1 MARCGCSEGVARCG
15 CSYVGRVWQDVD
27 VLRVWQDVD
36 LGRVWQDVDVDRVWQ
51 DVDVGRTLARM
62 GCTSS
67 RITRHPGGLVM
78 EVHAPLTVVTSSV
91 VLALT

>member
-1 MARCGCSEGVARCG
+1 MWICPGCGKNVDLVRA
-15 CSYVGRVWQDVD
+15 WQDVD

-36 LGRVWQDVDVDRVWQ
+36 LGRVWQDVN
-51 DVDVGRTLARM
+51 VGRTLARM
-62 GCTSS
+62 GCTGS